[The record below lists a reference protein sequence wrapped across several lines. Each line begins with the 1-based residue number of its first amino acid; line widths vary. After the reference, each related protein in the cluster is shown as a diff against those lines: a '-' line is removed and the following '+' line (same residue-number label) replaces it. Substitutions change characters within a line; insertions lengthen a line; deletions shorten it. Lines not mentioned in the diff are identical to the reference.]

1 MNIRI
6 STIDELKDRFE
17 GQVVGRPG
25 FEPGIPWSLA
35 SEQESARP
43 KPGII
48 AKLDH
53 RPMLD
58 GQSSDFGYK
67 NNGVSLNVI
76 MNEAVIT

>member
-1 MNIRI
+1 MGRV
-6 STIDELKDRFE
+6 RFE
-17 GQVVGRPG
+17 LT
-25 FEPGIPWSLA
+25 IPWSLA
-35 SEQESARP
+35 SEQEFARP

-67 NNGVSLNVI
+67 NNGVSLDVI
-76 MNEAVIT
+76 MNKVLTVSQKKYSEYDESTWSR